1 MIKVIKRDGS
11 TQDFNKQRIID
22 AIKKAGGND
31 VISSLVADKIEEKI
45 NNNLIKSTVSDIEQ
59 TVVSLLIDMN
69 NKAVAISYEGYRA
82 IQEYKRNMELRSD
95 FDDILT
101 KPNRENANKNS
112 YLISAKKG
120 HILDAFIQ
128 NEMLEHILPRE
139 LAEAHKDNKI
149 KFHDLSDRYFGG
161 INCCLFDMKN
171 VIENNPIIN
180 GLQYDDAESI
190 EAYLGI
196 LSDVLLEASSQQYGG
211 FTINEIDHVLEDV
224 LETSYNKSIT
234 YFKKSLENG
243 LKNDN
248 NLVVANA
255 SSYLSMIYFRI
266 NDFKSALKFC

>member
-112 YLISAKKG
+112 YLIY
-120 HILDAFIQ
+120 F
-128 NEMLEHILPRE
+128 
-139 LAEAHKDNKI
+139 
-149 KFHDLSDRYFGG
+149 LSF
-161 INCCLFDMKN
+161 
-171 VIENNPIIN
+171 
-180 GLQYDDAESI
+180 Q
-190 EAYLGI
+190 
-196 LSDVLLEASSQQYGG
+196 
-211 FTINEIDHVLEDV
+211 
-224 LETSYNKSIT
+224 
-234 YFKKSLENG
+234 
-243 LKNDN
+243 
-248 NLVVANA
+248 
-255 SSYLSMIYFRI
+255 YLSH
-266 NDFKSALKFC
+266 L